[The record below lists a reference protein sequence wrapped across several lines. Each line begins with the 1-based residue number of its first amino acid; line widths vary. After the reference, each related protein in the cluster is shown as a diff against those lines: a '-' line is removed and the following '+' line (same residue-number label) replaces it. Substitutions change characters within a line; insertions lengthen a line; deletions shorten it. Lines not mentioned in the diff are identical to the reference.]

1 MSLKQLLCLRFSRIP
16 DRACLGMTIQQPKF
30 AKLVQAI
37 TETTRMYPSGFRTS
51 VLVIR
56 PRLIDFLIDTLSI
69 LMDVDR

>member
-1 MSLKQLLCLRFSRIP
+1 
-16 DRACLGMTIQQPKF
+16 MTIQQPKF
-30 AKLVQAI
+30 AKLVRAN

-69 LMDVDR
+69 